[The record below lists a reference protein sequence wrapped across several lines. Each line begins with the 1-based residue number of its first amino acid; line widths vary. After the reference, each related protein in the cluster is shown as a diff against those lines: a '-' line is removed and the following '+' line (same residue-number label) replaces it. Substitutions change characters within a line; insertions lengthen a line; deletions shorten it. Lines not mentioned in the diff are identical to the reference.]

1 MKIFH
6 RWVLLSFVKPWLL
19 TFFLSIFVLLMQFLW
34 KYIDDLVGKGIEGW
48 MLFKLLFY
56 ASTTFVPMALPL
68 SVLLASLM
76 TFGSLG
82 EHYELIAVKSSG
94 ISFRKLTQPYFIFI
108 TFLALFAFYFNNNIL
123 PQANLKMYAL
133 LFSVREQKPAFNLK
147 PGVFYDEIEGY
158 IIKVSKKGK
167 DGKTL
172 ENIVIYD
179 LTKPAGGL
187 SFLIAKKGYMEITPD
202 KRTLILTLFDGVS
215 YTERRDVAHAN
226 VRFPFE
232 RFVFKEEV
240 IRFDLSGFASMQ
252 TNEDLFKSHFQMMN
266 VIQLL
271 RQIDT
276 LKNQF
281 YQRLNIYCEQVFSGL
296 HFYSNMAFKQQSTIQ
311 HKTYNISSWDEIDKM
326 FTEEEKKNIRRDAV
340 GIARMH
346 LMLADNYKREKQN
359 NRELIMRHYIEFHRK
374 FTLAI
379 ACLIMFFI
387 GAPLGAIIRKGGF
400 GLPLVVSIIVFIFYY
415 MISIIFEKFV
425 REMTLPPFWGMWAS
439 TFLTFPIGIWLMYN
453 VIREKPILELD
464 AWTKAINRLLIKL
477 KILKEKSISL

>member
-1 MKIFH
+1 
-6 RWVLLSFVKPWLL
+6 
-19 TFFLSIFVLLMQFLW
+19 MQFLW

-48 MLFKLLFY
+48 MLAKLLFY
-56 ASTTFVPMALPL
+56 ASATFVPMALPL

-108 TFLALFAFYFNNNIL
+108 ALLALFAFYFNNNLL
-123 PQANLKMYAL
+123 PKANLKMYAL

-158 IIKVSKKGK
+158 IIKVGKKGK

-172 ENIVIYD
+172 ENIIIYD

-187 SFLIAKKGYMEITPD
+187 SVVVARKGYMELTPD
-202 KRTLILTLFDGVS
+202 KRTLILTLYEGAS
-215 YTERRDVAHAN
+215 YTERRDVAHADS
-226 VRFPFE
+226 RFPFE
-232 RFVFKEEV
+232 RLKFSEEI

-252 TNEDLFKSHFQMMN
+252 TDEELFKSHFQMMN
-266 VIQLL
+266 VGQLL
-271 RQIDT
+271 KQIDT
-276 LKNQF
+276 LKVQF
-281 YQRLNIYCEQVFSGL
+281 SNRINVYSEQVFNGL
-296 HFYSNMAFKQQSTIQ
+296 HFYTTLAFSKKEIPEHQKISTISTWNQ
-311 HKTYNISSWDEIDKM
+311 IENL
-326 FTEEEKKNIRRDAV
+326 FTEEEKKRIHQEAA
-340 GIARMH
+340 GLARMH
-346 LMLADNYKREKQN
+346 LMLADNYKREKQS
-359 NRELIMRHYIEFHRK
+359 NRELIMRHYIEFYRK

-400 GLPLVVSIIVFIFYY
+400 GLPLVISILIFIFYY

-439 TFLTFPIGIWLMYN
+439 TFITFPIAIWLMYN
-453 VIREKPILELD
+453 VVREKPILELD
-464 AWTKAINRLLIKL
+464 AWTNALTRFIMKVKKL
-477 KILKEKSISL
+477 KRKIIS